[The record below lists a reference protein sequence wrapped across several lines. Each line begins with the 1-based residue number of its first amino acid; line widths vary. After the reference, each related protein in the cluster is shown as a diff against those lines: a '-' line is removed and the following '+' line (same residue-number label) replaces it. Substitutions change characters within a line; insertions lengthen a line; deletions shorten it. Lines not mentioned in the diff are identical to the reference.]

1 MEHPEPEYNTHHR
14 VCKSWTK
21 DGRGGSPIQVKRKF
35 HDHWH
40 AVFQDRDAYGVAEIC
55 NKMISPEFEL
65 IVIRRQK
72 DVRKRQKTR
81 RRAKKTSKR
90 C

>member
-14 VCKSWTK
+14 VCKSWTR
-21 DGRGGSPIQVKRKF
+21 DRRGGSPIQVKKNF

-40 AVFQDRDAYGVAEIC
+40 AVFQDKNAYGVAEVC

-65 IVIRRQK
+65 VVVRRCK
-72 DVRKRQKTR
+72 NVGERQKTR
-81 RRAKKTSKR
+81 RRVKKTSGR
-90 C
+90 R